1 MLDHGKADSALSNG
15 PRAPSALP
23 SSLADDERARYGVD
37 ELARTIAGP
46 VRTDSLNRL
55 VYATDA
61 SAYQELPLGVAVPTS
76 PDDLRQIVV
85 HAAGRGVPLI
95 VRGAG
100 TSLAGQV
107 VGRGL
112 VVDMRN
118 FDRVLEVN
126 VAERWARVQ
135 PGVVR
140 NHLNERLAPHGLLFG
155 PETSTA
161 NRAMIGG
168 MIGNNSCGMHSIV
181 YGSTRDHLLACKAIL
196 ADGSDVEFR
205 ALSPDEFH
213 RKRELATLEGRIYRL
228 LYDRLSSPAVQ
239 RSIVDEYPKASI
251 TRRNNGYALDLL
263 LRSNVFT
270 SGGPDFNMCKL
281 VAGSEGTLCVV
292 TEATLDLSPV
302 LPPAVGC
309 VAMHFDDTIES
320 LQATLV
326 ALKYAPTAC
335 ELFGDFHVRQAI
347 ENNKNNAHNI
357 VAENSRW
364 IVGSPQSIIVVEFS
378 EHARG
383 EVEKKASALVAELE
397 ARRMGYAWPLYFGDD
412 VERIWTLRRAL
423 GGINNSKPGDVKS
436 FDLIEDCA
444 VDVEDQPEYVRQLE
458 EKLRA
463 GGVQFTQSAHAGA
476 GELHTIVFLNPKTHE
491 GIRLYR
497 WLLETVSTLVK
508 SFRGSLAGEH
518 GDGRMRAEFLPR
530 MIGEK
535 NYELCCAVKDTFDP
549 AGILNQSK
557 IVRAAPTDVSLRY
570 SPDKTTPEIATWFD
584 WSRDLGIVRAVER
597 CNGMAEC
604 KKVREGLMCPS
615 FMATRDEKDTPR
627 ARANVLRE
635 YLTNST
641 KTNRFDHEE
650 IREVLDLCLGCK
662 GCKSECSASVDIA
675 RAKAEFLQHYYEAHS
690 PRLRTRLI
698 AHFAPLMRVASR
710 VAPLFNALLSIAVFS
725 RPAKRAIGFA
735 PARSIPLVS
744 NPTLDRWYRRAYRPG
759 SKRKA
764 VHLLCDE
771 FTDLNDAGIG
781 IAAVGLLDA
790 LGYEVR
796 LVRVGESGR
805 ALISQ
810 GFLQAARSHVD
821 RNVLALSDIVDD
833 DVPLIAVEPSA
844 ISCFIDEYGD
854 LASAALR
861 GKAAEL
867 AKRSYMFEDFI
878 AREMERGLITAD
890 AFTQEARTVH
900 VHVHC
905 HQKSLS
911 SAAVVARVLALPRN
925 YTVKSIASGCCGMA
939 GGFGYEAEHYAVSMR
954 IAEQVLLPAV
964 RSAGAE
970 DIIAASGT
978 SCRHQIKDGTGRR
991 AKHTA
996 EILYE
1001 ALKRP
1006 DGRSGLAGGTKLVGT

>member
-1 MLDHGKADSALSNG
+1 MLDLKKTATG
-15 PRAPSALP
+15 PDERVRASSILP
-23 SSLADDERARYGVD
+23 GPLAVDERARYGVD
-37 ELARTIAGP
+37 ELAQSLAGP

-61 SAYQELPLGVAVPTS
+61 SAYQELPLGVAVPTGVE
-76 PDDLRQIVV
+76 DLRRIVV
-85 HAAGRGVPLI
+85 HAARRRLPLI
-95 VRGAG
+95 LRGAG

-118 FDRVLEVN
+118 FDRIVEVN
-126 VAERWARVQ
+126 AGEHWARVQ

-140 NHLNERLAPHGLLFG
+140 NRLNELLAPHRLLFG

-181 YGSTRDHLLACKAIL
+181 FGSTRDHLLACKAIL
-196 ADGSDVEFR
+196 TDGSDVEFR

-213 RKRELATLEGRIYRL
+213 KKRELPTLEGDIYRL
-228 LYDRLSSPAVQ
+228 LYDRLSDPAVQ
-239 RSIVDEYPKASI
+239 RSIVEEYPKPAI
-251 TRRNNGYALDLL
+251 RRRNNGYALDLL
-263 LRSNVFT
+263 LRSSVFT
-270 SGGPDFNMCKL
+270 PGGQDFNMCSL
-281 VAGSEGTLCVV
+281 LAGSEGTLCVV
-292 TEATLDLSPV
+292 TEATLDLSPM
-302 LPPAVGC
+302 LPPMVGC

-326 ALKYAPTAC
+326 ALKYNPTAC

-347 ENNKNNAHNI
+347 ENNKVNAHNI

-364 IVGSPQSIIVVEFS
+364 IVGNPQSIIVVEFS
-378 EHARG
+378 EHTRR
-383 EVEKKASALVAELE
+383 EVEAKASALVAELE
-397 ARRMGYAWPLYFGDD
+397 ARKMGYAWPLYFGDD

-458 EKLRA
+458 EKLRN

-476 GELHTIVFLNPKTHE
+476 GELHTIVFLNPKTRE
-491 GIRLYR
+491 GVRLYR
-497 WLLETVSTLVK
+497 WLLETVSSLVK

-535 NYELCCAVKDTFDP
+535 NYQLCCAVKDTFDP
-549 AGILNQSK
+549 LGLLNPGK
-557 IVRAAPTDVSLRY
+557 IVRAMPTDVSLRY
-570 SPDKTTPEIATWFD
+570 SPDKATPEIATWFD
-584 WSRDLGIVRAVER
+584 WSRDLGILRAVER

-615 FMATRDEKDTPR
+615 YMATRDEKDTPR

-635 YLTNST
+635 FLTNST
-641 KTNRFDHEE
+641 KANRFDHEE

-675 RAKAEFLQHYYEAHS
+675 RAKAEFLQHYYEAHR

-698 AHFAPLMRVASR
+698 ARFAPLMRVASR
-710 VAPLFNALLSIAVFS
+710 VAPLFNALVSVAVLS
-725 RPAKRAIGFA
+725 RPAKHAIGFA
-735 PARSIPLVS
+735 VARSIPPVS
-744 NPTLDRWYRRAYRPG
+744 SPTLGRWYRRAYRPG
-759 SKRKA
+759 GRTKS

-771 FTDLNDAGIG
+771 FTDLNDAEIG
-781 IAAVGLLDA
+781 IAAVELLDA
-790 LGYEVR
+790 LGYDVR

-810 GFLQAARSHVD
+810 GFLHAARRLVD
-821 RNVLALSDIVDD
+821 RNVSIGEIVDD
-833 DVPLIAVEPSA
+833 DAPLIAVEPSA
-844 ISCFIDEYGD
+844 ISCFIDEYAD
-854 LASAALR
+854 LASPALR
-861 GKAAEL
+861 DRAAAL

-878 AREMERGLITAD
+878 AREMERGVITAD
-890 AFTQEARTVH
+890 AFTDEARTVH

-911 SAAVVARVLALPRN
+911 SAAAVERVLGLPRN
-925 YTVKSIASGCCGMA
+925 YTVKPIASGCCGMA
-939 GGFGYEAEHYAVSMR
+939 GGFGYEAEHYAISMT

-964 RSAGAE
+964 RAAGAA

-1006 DGRSGLAGGTKLVGT
+1006 GGRDGRAHDTKLPGT